1 MTMEVLSIAVSSRE
15 PVPVARFFFFLY
27 PCFLVIRIK
36 AEKDRGWSGLQGPIS
51 RENAP

>member
-15 PVPVARFFFFLY
+15 PVPVARFFFLY
-27 PCFLVIRIK
+27 PCFLVIGIK